1 MDLLRSLKSRGVH
14 QSWELFLQTAQF
26 VKSFKL
32 VSWFSSV
39 CEFVTK
45 YLALEIHFSN
55 EDGPGFFSTII
66 ERVLH
71 APKSN

>member
-1 MDLLRSLKSRGVH
+1 MGSARGVL

-45 YLALEIHFSN
+45 YLALEILFSN
-55 EDGPGFFSTII
+55 EDGLGYFSTVI
-66 ERVLH
+66 ERVYL